1 MTDSAP
7 AASSDVNFTM
17 PRRVGMTIIALV
29 FGVFGIWSLV
39 APLEGAA
46 LAPGIVTVKSYK
58 KTVQHLEGGIV
69 KEILVR
75 DGDQVVA
82 GEVVAVM
89 DSTQARAQLDIAL
102 ASLFAE
108 SAKEVRLLAERD
120 GRDTL
125 ELKLPL
131 AQDPRMRAEMKSQQ
145 LFFNARKNARRGEI
159 SVFNQRIEQYQANV
173 EGLEAL
179 KISKETLVA
188 SYGEEIADYRELL
201 KDGYADKMRLRE
213 LERNQSRLEGEV
225 AERISAIAGTRIQ
238 IGETRLQIL
247 QLEKDSQSLIIDELG
262 QVQTQLND
270 LKERVRALRDTLA
283 RTEVRSP
290 VDGIVMGLQVHT
302 QGGVIGPGTPILDVV
317 PQGGDLIV
325 EAEVSPADIDR
336 IFLGQI
342 SDIRFSSFS
351 SSTTP
356 VITGK
361 VITLSAD
368 RLTNQQTGM
377 PYFLA
382 QVEVTPEGMENLAE
396 LELLPGMPAEVLI
409 NTGARTLFQYL
420 TQPITNAFAR
430 SLIEE

>member
-1 MTDSAP
+1 
-7 AASSDVNFTM
+7 
-17 PRRVGMTIIALV
+17 
-29 FGVFGIWSLV
+29 
-39 APLEGAA
+39 
-46 LAPGIVTVKSYK
+46 
-58 KTVQHLEGGIV
+58 
-69 KEILVR
+69 
-75 DGDQVVA
+75 
-82 GEVVAVM
+82 
-89 DSTQARAQLDIAL
+89 
-102 ASLFAE
+102 
-108 SAKEVRLLAERD
+108 
-120 GRDTL
+120 
-125 ELKLPL
+125 
-131 AQDPRMRAEMKSQQ
+131 MRAEMKSQQ

>member
-145 LFFNARKNARRGEI
+145 LFFNARKNARRDEI